1 MIILV
6 AAASENNV
14 LGKDNALPWRLPLDF
29 KHFKNITSGQHIIM
43 GRKTFESLPTQLTNR
58 THIVITRQMDYNF
71 EGCILVHDLK
81 TAIDKVPVDQH
92 AYVVGGGD
100 IFDMAINL
108 ADKIELTRVHTTIEG
123 DAFFPEID
131 AKKWNL
137 VWEERH
143 EVDEKHNF
151 PFTFQTFVRK

>member
-58 THIVITRQMDYNF
+58 THIVITRQMDYNC

>member
-58 THIVITRQMDYNF
+58 THIVITRQMDYNC

-123 DAFFPEID
+123 DAYFPEID

>member
-14 LGKDNALPWRLPLDF
+14 LGKDNALLWRLPLDF

-58 THIVITRQMDYNF
+58 THIVITRQMDYNC

>member
-58 THIVITRQMDYNF
+58 THIVITRQMDYNC

-143 EVDEKHNF
+143 EVAEKQNNPLKF
-151 PFTFQTFVRK
+151 STFVRK